1 MLGVIGLRFRQLLL
15 AAGLWGVLTA
25 PSAAQAPVPFALQ
38 ILEKGA
44 WEATPR
50 APTEKALNVCL
61 GDPRQ
66 LLQLHHRGKRC
77 SYHVIENRAN
87 SAIVHYSCP
96 GAGQGRTMLRI
107 ETSQLVQ
114 IHTQGVANAAPFAIA
129 YEARRKGKCR

>member
-1 MLGVIGLRFRQLLL
+1 MGLIRLRFCHLLL

-25 PSAAQAPVPFALQ
+25 PSAAHAPVPFALQ

-50 APTEKALNVCL
+50 VPKEKVLNVCL
-61 GDPRQ
+61 GDPKQ
-66 LLQLHHRGKRC
+66 LLQLHHPRKRC

-107 ETSQLVQ
+107 ETSRLVQ
-114 IHTQGVANAAPFAIA
+114 IHTQGVADAAPFALA
-129 YEARRKGKCR
+129 YEARRKGECR